1 VRVGAGSR
9 LGRHVGISTGLA
21 RALVRAHEAG
31 YDAAQVFSGNPTG
44 WRHVPLDPAAAA
56 AVRAEVARRDITP
69 LVIHAP
75 YIVNM
80 ATPDEELAHKSAR
93 SLANALAR
101 AHQIGARY
109 LIAHAGSHRGAGE
122 EAGIA
127 RVGQIVERML
137 AAMPPGVELLI
148 ENSAGA
154 GNILGSDPA
163 ALGRLLA
170 ALPPAVGACVDTAHL
185 WGSGVDVAGDEG
197 VDHAV
202 EELDRAIGL
211 GRLRVL
217 HVNDS
222 GVERGS
228 YRDVHAHLGEG
239 RIGLVGLAAW
249 MTHPALRG
257 RPIILET
264 PPEDDPAREAVRC
277 AIARLLLGGDIEGA
291 QARLAT
297 LQTAACETP
306 EPLTG
311 QVAVHM
317 WGKRH

>member
-9 LGRHVGISTGLA
+9 LGRHVGISTGLV

-31 YDAAQVFSGNPTG
+31 YDAAQVFPGNPTG

-56 AVRAEVARRDITP
+56 SVREEAAHRDITP

-80 ATPDEELAHKSAR
+80 ATPDEELAEKSAR
-93 SLANALAR
+93 SLTNALAR
-101 AHQIGARY
+101 AREIGARY
-109 LIAHAGSHRGAGE
+109 VIAHAGSHRGAGE

-127 RVGQIVERML
+127 RVAQIVERL
-137 AAMPPGVELLI
+137 LVAMPPGVELLI

-185 WGSGVDVAGDEG
+185 WGSGVDIGGRDG
-197 VDHAV
+197 VNRAV
-202 EELDRAIGL
+202 QDLDDAIGL
-211 GRLRVL
+211 QRLRLL

-222 GVERGS
+222 AVERGS

-239 RIGLVGLAAW
+239 HIGLAGLAAW
-249 MTHPALRG
+249 MTHPALYG
-257 RPIILET
+257 HPIILET
-264 PPEDDPAREAVRC
+264 PPEDDPAREAARC
-277 AIARLLLGGDIEGA
+277 AIARLLLRGDVEGA
-291 QARLAT
+291 QARLAA
-297 LQTAACETP
+297 LHAAACKTP

-311 QVAVHM
+311 HVVL
-317 WGKRH
+317 

>member
-1 VRVGAGSR
+1 MGAGSR
-9 LGRHVGISTGLA
+9 LGRHVGISAGLA

-31 YDAAQVFSGNPTG
+31 YDAAQVFPGNPTG
-44 WRHVPLDPAAAA
+44 WRQVPLDSAA
-56 AVRAEVARRDITP
+56 AVVVREEAARRDITP

-80 ATPDEELAHKSAR
+80 ATPDEELAQKSTR

-109 LIAHAGSHRGAGE
+109 VIAHAGSHRGAGE

-127 RVGQIVERML
+127 RVAQIVERLL

-185 WGSGVDVAGDEG
+185 WGSGVDIAGDEG
-197 VDHAV
+197 VNRAV
-202 EELDRAIGL
+202 EDLDDAIGL
-211 GRLRVL
+211 ERLRLL

-222 GVERGS
+222 AVERGS
-228 YRDVHAHLGEG
+228 YRDVHAHHGEG

-264 PPEDDPAREAVRC
+264 PPEDDPAREAARC
-277 AIARLLLGGDIEGA
+277 AIARLLLRGDLEGA

-297 LQTAACETP
+297 LQAAACETP

-311 QVAVHM
+311 QVFL
-317 WGKRH
+317 

>member
-1 VRVGAGSR
+1 MGRKRLAGGSR
-9 LGRHVGISTGLA
+9 LGRHVGISTGLV

-31 YDAAQVFSGNPTG
+31 YDAAQVFPGNPTG
-44 WRHVPLDPAAAA
+44 WRHVPLDPSAAATVREEA
-56 AVRAEVARRDITP
+56 ARCDITP

-75 YIVNM
+75 YIVNV
-80 ATPDEELAHKSAR
+80 ATPDEELAQKSAQ
-93 SLANALAR
+93 SLANALDRAR
-101 AHQIGARY
+101 EIGARY
-109 LIAHAGSHRGAGE
+109 VIAHAGSHRGAGE
-122 EAGIA
+122 EAGIV
-127 RVGQIVERML
+127 RVVQIVERLL

-185 WGSGVDVAGDEG
+185 WGSGVDLTDRDA
-197 VDHAV
+197 VDRAV
-202 EELDRAIGL
+202 EDLARAFGL
-211 GRLRVL
+211 ERLCVL

-222 GVERGS
+222 AVGLGS

-239 RIGLVGLAAW
+239 RIGVAGLAAW
-249 MTHPALRG
+249 MTHPALCG

-264 PPEDDPAREAVRC
+264 PPEDDPAREAARC
-277 AIARLLLGGDIEGA
+277 AIARLLLRDDVEGA

-297 LQTAACETP
+297 LPAAASE
-306 EPLTG
+306 
-311 QVAVHM
+311 V
-317 WGKRH
+317 

>member
-31 YDAAQVFSGNPTG
+31 YDAAQVFPGNPTG
-44 WRHVPLDPAAAA
+44 WRHVPLDSAAAA
-56 AVRAEVARRDITP
+56 TVRGLLAHRDITP

-75 YIVNM
+75 YIINM
-80 ATPDEELAHKSAR
+80 ATPDEELAQKSAR
-93 SLANALAR
+93 SMANALDRAR
-101 AHQIGARY
+101 EIGARY
-109 LIAHAGSHRGAGE
+109 VIAHAGSHKGAGK
-122 EAGIA
+122 EAWIA
-127 RVGQIVERML
+127 RVAQIVERLL
-137 AAMPPGVELLI
+137 AAMPPGVEVLI

-185 WGSGVDVAGDEG
+185 WGSGVDVAGHDG
-197 VDHAV
+197 VERAV
-202 EELDRAIGL
+202 DDLDRAIGL
-211 GRLRVL
+211 ERLRVL

-222 GVERGS
+222 AVERGS

-239 RIGLVGLAAW
+239 CIGLAGLAAW
-249 MTHPALRG
+249 ITHPALHG

-264 PPEDDPAREAVRC
+264 PPEDDPAREAARC
-277 AIARLLLGGDIEGA
+277 AIARLLLRGDVEGA
-291 QARLAT
+291 QARLAP
-297 LQTAACETP
+297 LQAAACETP

-311 QVAVHM
+311 
-317 WGKRH
+317 

>member
-1 VRVGAGSR
+1 MGAGRR

-31 YDAAQVFSGNPTG
+31 YDAAQVFPGNPTG
-44 WRHVPLDPAAAA
+44 WRHVPLDPSAAA
-56 AVRAEVARRDITP
+56 AVREEAARCDIAP

-80 ATPDEELAHKSAR
+80 ATPDEELAEKSAR

-109 LIAHAGSHRGAGE
+109 VIAHAGSHRGAGE

-127 RVGQIVERML
+127 RVGQIVERLL

-154 GNILGSDPA
+154 GNILGGDPA

-185 WGSGVDVAGDEG
+185 WGSGVDIAGDEG
-197 VDHAV
+197 VTRAV
-202 EELDRAIGL
+202 EDLDNAIGL
-211 GRLRVL
+211 ERLRLL

-222 GVERGS
+222 AVERGS

-249 MTHPALRG
+249 MTHPALCG

-264 PPEDDPAREAVRC
+264 PPEDDPAREAARC
-277 AIARLLLGGDIEGA
+277 AIARLLLRGDVEGA

-297 LQTAACETP
+297 LHAAACETP

-311 QVAVHM
+311 QVVV
-317 WGKRH
+317 

>member
-1 VRVGAGSR
+1 MGAGSR

-31 YDAAQVFSGNPTG
+31 YDAAQVFPGNPTG
-44 WRHVPLDPAAAA
+44 WRHVPLDPVAAAT
-56 AVRAEVARRDITP
+56 VREEAARRDITP
-69 LVIHAP
+69 LLIHAP

-80 ATPDEELAHKSAR
+80 ATPDEELAQKSAR

-109 LIAHAGSHRGAGE
+109 VIAHAGSHRGAGE
-122 EAGIA
+122 AAGIA
-127 RVGQIVERML
+127 RVARIVERLL

-154 GNILGSDPA
+154 GNILGSDPT

-185 WGSGVDVAGDEG
+185 WGSGVDIGGRDG
-197 VDHAV
+197 VNRAV
-202 EELDRAIGL
+202 EDLDDAIGL
-211 GRLRVL
+211 DRLRLL

-222 GVERGS
+222 AVERGS
-228 YRDVHAHLGEG
+228 YRDVHAHFGEG
-239 RIGLVGLAAW
+239 RIGLAALAAW
-249 MTHPALRG
+249 MAHPALCG

-264 PPEDDPAREAVRC
+264 PPEDDPAREAARC
-277 AIARLLLGGDIEGA
+277 AIARLLLRGDVEGA

-297 LQTAACETP
+297 LQAATCETP

-311 QVAVHM
+311 QEFL
-317 WGKRH
+317 

>member
-1 VRVGAGSR
+1 MGAGSR
-9 LGRHVGISTGLA
+9 LGRHVGISTGLV

-31 YDAAQVFSGNPTG
+31 YDAAQVFPGNPTG
-44 WRHVPLDPAAAA
+44 WRHVPLDPVAAAE
-56 AVRAEVARRDITP
+56 VREEAARRDITP

-80 ATPDEELAHKSAR
+80 ATPDEELAQKSAG
-93 SLANALAR
+93 SLTNALAR

-109 LIAHAGSHRGAGE
+109 VIAHAGSHRGAGE
-122 EAGIA
+122 ETGIA
-127 RVGQIVERML
+127 RVAQIVERLL

-185 WGSGVDVAGDEG
+185 WGSGVDIAGDEG
-197 VDHAV
+197 VARAV
-202 EELDRAIGL
+202 GDLDDAIGL
-211 GRLRVL
+211 ERLRLL

-222 GVERGS
+222 AVECGS
-228 YRDVHAHLGEG
+228 YRDVHAHHGEG

-264 PPEDDPAREAVRC
+264 PPEDDLAREAARC
-277 AIARLLLGGDIEGA
+277 AIARLLLRGDVEGA

-297 LQTAACETP
+297 LQAATCETP

-311 QVAVHM
+311 HVFL
-317 WGKRH
+317 

>member
-9 LGRHVGISTGLA
+9 LGRHVGISTGLV

-31 YDAAQVFSGNPTG
+31 YDAAQVFPGNPTG
-44 WRHVPLDPAAAA
+44 WRHVPLDPVAAAS
-56 AVRAEVARRDITP
+56 VREEAARRDITP

-80 ATPDEELAHKSAR
+80 ATPDEELADKSAR

-109 LIAHAGSHRGAGE
+109 VIAHAGSHKGAGE

-127 RVGQIVERML
+127 RVAQIVERLL

-154 GNILGSDPA
+154 GNVLGSDPA

-185 WGSGVDVAGDEG
+185 WGSGVDIASDEG
-197 VDHAV
+197 DTRAV
-202 EELDRAIGL
+202 EDLDDAIGL
-211 GRLRVL
+211 ERLRLL

-222 GVERGS
+222 AVECGS

-239 RIGLVGLAAW
+239 RIGLAGLAAW
-249 MTHPALRG
+249 MTHPALCG

-264 PPEDDPAREAVRC
+264 PPEDDPAREATRC
-277 AIARLLLGGDIEGA
+277 AIARLLLHRDIEGA

-297 LQTAACETP
+297 LQAAACATP

-311 QVAVHM
+311 QVFL
-317 WGKRH
+317 

>member
-93 SLANALAR
+93 SLANALDR

-109 LIAHAGSHRGAGE
+109 VIAHAGSHRGAGE

-127 RVGQIVERML
+127 RVAQIVERL
-137 AAMPPGVELLI
+137 LVAMPPGVELLI

-185 WGSGVDVAGDEG
+185 WGSGVDIGGRDG
-197 VDHAV
+197 VNRAV
-202 EELDRAIGL
+202 QDLDDAIGL
-211 GRLRVL
+211 QRLRLL

-222 GVERGS
+222 AVERGS

-239 RIGLVGLAAW
+239 HIGLAGLAAW
-249 MTHPALRG
+249 MTHPALYG
-257 RPIILET
+257 HPIILET
-264 PPEDDPAREAVRC
+264 PPEDDPAREAARC
-277 AIARLLLGGDIEGA
+277 AIARLLLRGDVEGA

-297 LQTAACETP
+297 LQAAACETP
-306 EPLTG
+306 QPLTG
-311 QVAVHM
+311 QVVL
-317 WGKRH
+317 